1 MGPGVDR
8 GSEAQSVVGERT
20 AVPEDLRE
28 PIIAAALRGKAPEAL
43 LTPLLERGWSDVEA
57 AAAIDALLRSHLE
70 SHARAHDLPLP
81 KRVPAPAGL
90 NDRPVIDAGDR
101 RVHVL
106 ASLLHPRV
114 IVFGDLLSARE
125 CEALIEAARPR
136 LRRSTVVDPVT
147 GGDQAHEARTSY
159 GAGFQRGETELCRR
173 IEQRIA
179 RLLDWPVDHGE
190 GLQIL
195 RYAVGAQYLPHYDY
209 FDPAA
214 PGNALQ
220 LARGGQRVA
229 TLVIYLSTPESGGA
243 TLFPEAHLE
252 VAAIR
257 GNAVFFSYDRPHP
270 MTKTLHGG
278 APVRAGEKWIATKW
292 LREGVHR

>member
-1 MGPGVDR
+1 MADPV
-8 GSEAQSVVGERT
+8 
-20 AVPEDLRE
+20 
-28 PIIAAALRGKAPEAL
+28 IPEAL
-43 LTPLLERGWSDVEA
+43 REQILRDALSGRPPDSLIEPLLQRGWEADAAVDAVEA
-57 AAAIDALLRSHLE
+57 LIRARLEQHAQEHALPVP
-70 SHARAHDLPLP
+70 A
-81 KRVPAPAGL
+81 RVPGPAAL

-101 RVHVL
+101 RVQVL
-106 ASLLHPRV
+106 ANLLYPRV
-114 IVFGDLLSARE
+114 IVFGDLLSPRE

-136 LRRSTVVDPVT
+136 LQRSTVVDPVT
-147 GGDQAHEARTSY
+147 GGDQTHDARTSW

-195 RYAVGAQYLPHYDY
+195 RYAVGAEYKPHYDY
-209 FDPAA
+209 FDPAE
-214 PGNALQ
+214 PGNAVP

-229 TLVIYLSTPESGGA
+229 TLVLYLSTPESGGA
-243 TLFPEAHLE
+243 TTFPEARFE

-278 APVRAGEKWIATKW
+278 APVHAGEKWIATKW
-292 LREGVHR
+292 LREAAHR